1 MRSTWWRMRFRG
13 EGQSEEVV
21 DELVF
26 SQDFL
31 SIFKAAHR
39 FPCVVANG
47 VSFPFDKISISSTP
61 FLVVHNCFYLV
72 FFFAFNKVR
81 GWFHE
86 IGAVGL
92 SFMIR

>member
-1 MRSTWWRMRFRG
+1 MRFRG
-13 EGQSEEVV
+13 KGQSEEVV

-31 SIFKAAHR
+31 SIFKAACR
-39 FPCVVANG
+39 FSCIVANG
-47 VSFPFDKISISSTP
+47 VSFPFDKIPVSSTP
-61 FLVVHNCFYLV
+61 FLVAHDHFYLV
-72 FFFAFNKVR
+72 FFFTFDKVR
-81 GWFHE
+81 RWFYK